1 MPEYSEDIRNRANK
15 IMPHIFGHRR
25 RRSKEIFEA
34 ICACLEEQPSI
45 DFDPF
50 ATVQAEK
57 KVQPKQLKQW
67 QIDAA
72 EKFVRD
78 KPLPASLWNTEGIAI
93 LAEALFT
100 PPPAEPEDARLPIW
114 REFMAARF
122 EVMGRKTRAIQYRD
136 GSSDDEFPAWIARH
150 DEARGAGL

>member
-114 REFMAARF
+114 REFMA
-122 EVMGRKTRAIQYRD
+122 GRCSDAQAGNQYRKGQYD
-136 GSSDDEFPAWIARH
+136 HGFRRWVAAH
-150 DEARGAGL
+150 DAATDAGL

>member
-1 MPEYSEDIRNRANK
+1 MPEYPEHVRNRASEM
-15 IMPHIFGHRR
+15 MPAQLDRLCVTYESVRDAIHN
-25 RRSKEIFEA
+25 A
-34 ICACLEEQPSI
+34 ICAALMETPPTEL
-45 DFDPF
+45 
-50 ATVQAEK
+50 AE
-57 KVQPKQLKQW
+57 PGELAQW

-72 EKFVRD
+72 VDWLRENHAGAGPVKSVVAR
-78 KPLPASLWNTEGIAI
+78 
-93 LAEALFT
+93 ALFT